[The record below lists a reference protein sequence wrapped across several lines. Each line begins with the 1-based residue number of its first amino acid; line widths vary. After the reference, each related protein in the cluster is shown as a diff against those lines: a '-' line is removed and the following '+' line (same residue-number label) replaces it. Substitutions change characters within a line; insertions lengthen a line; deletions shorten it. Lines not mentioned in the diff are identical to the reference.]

1 MNIKVNGESQNV
13 KESITLLDFVTGR
26 LDGKEPKG
34 IAVALNETIIHREK
48 WHDTI
53 VNENDAIEIVHAVQ
67 GG

>member
-1 MNIKVNGESQNV
+1 MNIKVNGELQSA

-48 WHDTI
+48 WQDTI
-53 VNENDAIEIVHAVQ
+53 VKENDAIEIVHAVQ

>member
-1 MNIKVNGESQNV
+1 MNIKVNGELQNV

-34 IAVALNETIIHREK
+34 IAVALNDTIIHRQK
-48 WHDTI
+48 WQDTI
-53 VNENDAIEIVHAVQ
+53 VKENDTIEIVHAVQ